1 MKNRASSHLLLLLLI
16 VGFEIAG
23 YFAIHRAGLLRGYE
37 TSIIGA
43 VRDLMMFV
51 PLIAL
56 VLWLSRSMKFAGN
69 WVLFTTAILLFS
81 IGLLVQ
87 YRLYSDPEYNA
98 KNKAAARQEKTDALR
113 MRYINETYDA
123 AKRQMMGLSPA
134 PPQGTEAEIP
144 VKESTYTIWNALTA
158 SYTWIPIFSL
168 VAFALAY
175 SFCIND
181 RFLSWIQ
188 RNSFMIV
195 LLTLIPLAGAIIYS
209 SAGKAAGNTT
219 PWEPSKIPFLL
230 GFAGILTAR
239 YKDLARTYWGI

>member
-51 PLIAL
+51 PLMVL
-56 VLWLSRSMKFAGN
+56 VLWLSRSMRFAGN
-69 WVLFTTAILLFS
+69 WVLFTAAILLFS

-98 KNKAAARQEKTDALR
+98 RNKAEARAKKTETLR
-113 MRYINETYDA
+113 LRYIEETYTAD
-123 AKRQMMGLSPA
+123 KKQMMGL
-134 PPQGTEAEIP
+134 PPTPPHP
-144 VKESTYTIWNALTA
+144 VDPESVQVIESNYSIGRALVS
-158 SYTWIPIFSL
+158 SYTWIPIFSFL
-168 VAFALAY
+168 IFGVSY
-175 SFCIND
+175 WFCAQD
-181 RFLSWIQ
+181 RFLSLIQ
-188 RNSFMIV
+188 RHSFIIV
-195 LLTLIPLAGAIIYS
+195 LLTLVPLSFAIITS
-209 SAGKAAGNTT
+209 SAGKALGNMT

-230 GFAGILTAR
+230 GFEGMLSAR
-239 YKDLARTYWGI
+239 